1 MTDKEALARMLAEV
15 LTPDPGKH
23 GATNGLLSYKFS
35 NGVRLSFLCGPSGR
49 LNGVAIQNPDQG
61 EAKKGEGR

>member
-1 MTDKEALARMLAEV
+1 MTDKEALARILGDV
-15 LTPDPGKH
+15 LNEDPEKY
-23 GATNGLLSYKFS
+23 GATDGLLSYKFS

-61 EAKKGEGR
+61 EAKG